1 MAVLLKRIKIQQLTL
16 GMFIQELCGS
26 WLNHPF
32 WKSRFLLEDP
42 EDLKKLLHS
51 GMTEL
56 LIDTSRGLDVASAP
70 VNTPK
75 STTPP
80 PTPPP
85 PTPPP
90 AKTSSTFDR
99 IPLQRELQKAA
110 KLCAQ
115 SKAAVTS
122 MFNEAR
128 MGNAISTEAA
138 LPLVEEIT
146 MSVTRNPSALISIA
160 RLKTKDDYTYM
171 HSVAVC
177 ALMVALAQQ
186 LKLSEEETRQAGLGG
201 LLHDMGKALI
211 PNEILNKPGKLTDE
225 EFNTVKLHPVKG
237 YELLLEGGNVGKIP
251 LDICL
256 HHHEKVDG
264 RGYPN
269 NLKGEEI
276 SLYARMGAICD
287 VYDAITSNRPYKSGW
302 DPAES
307 ISKMSEWCN
316 GHFDE
321 RIFQAFV
328 RSIGIYPIGS
338 LVRLESGKLGIVTD
352 VNPASLLKPKL
363 KIFFSTKTKS
373 QILPVEL
380 DLGKPHCEDRIVGRE
395 LASDWGF
402 KNLDELWS
410 KQ

>member
-1 MAVLLKRIKIQQLTL
+1 
-16 GMFIQELCGS
+16 
-26 WLNHPF
+26 
-32 WKSRFLLEDP
+32 
-42 EDLKKLLHS
+42 
-51 GMTEL
+51 
-56 LIDTSRGLDVASAP
+56 
-70 VNTPK
+70 
-75 STTPP
+75 
-80 PTPPP
+80 
-85 PTPPP
+85 
-90 AKTSSTFDR
+90 
-99 IPLQRELQKAA
+99 
-110 KLCAQ
+110 
-115 SKAAVTS
+115 
-122 MFNEAR
+122 

-146 MSVTRNPSALISIA
+146 MSVSRNPSALISIA

-225 EFNTVKLHPVKG
+225 EFYTVKTHPIKG

-276 SLYARMGAICD
+276 SLYARMGAVCD
-287 VYDAITSNRPYKSGW
+287 VYDAITSNRPYKNGW

-307 ISKMSEWCN
+307 ISKMAEWCN

-338 LVRLESGKLGIVTD
+338 LVRLESGRLGIVTD

-363 KIFFSTKTKS
+363 KLFFSTITKS
-373 QILPVEL
+373 QIFPVEL
-380 DLGKPHCEDRIVGRE
+380 DLGTPNCEDRIVGRE

-410 KQ
+410 K

>member
-1 MAVLLKRIKIQQLTL
+1 
-16 GMFIQELCGS
+16 
-26 WLNHPF
+26 
-32 WKSRFLLEDP
+32 
-42 EDLKKLLHS
+42 
-51 GMTEL
+51 
-56 LIDTSRGLDVASAP
+56 
-70 VNTPK
+70 
-75 STTPP
+75 
-80 PTPPP
+80 
-85 PTPPP
+85 
-90 AKTSSTFDR
+90 
-99 IPLQRELQKAA
+99 
-110 KLCAQ
+110 
-115 SKAAVTS
+115 
-122 MFNEAR
+122 
-128 MGNAISTEAA
+128 
-138 LPLVEEIT
+138 
-146 MSVTRNPSALISIA
+146 
-160 RLKTKDDYTYM
+160 
-171 HSVAVC
+171 
-177 ALMVALAQQ
+177 MVALAQQ

-338 LVRLESGKLGIVTD
+338 LVRLESGKLGVVTD
-352 VNPASLLKPKL
+352 INPTSLLKPKL

-380 DLGKPHCEDRIVGRE
+380 DLGKPHCEDRIIGRE

>member
-1 MAVLLKRIKIQQLTL
+1 MAVLLKRIKVQQLIL
-16 GMFIQELCGS
+16 GMYIQELCGS

-51 GMTEL
+51 GITEL
-56 LIDTSRGLDVASAP
+56 FIDTSRGLDVACAP
-70 VNTPK
+70 VNPPK
-75 STTPP
+75 STTPL
-80 PTPPP
+80 PPP

-90 AKTSSTFDR
+90 AKTSSTIDR

-110 KLCAQ
+110 KICAQ

-146 MSVTRNPSALISIA
+146 MSVSRNPSALISIA

-225 EFNTVKLHPVKG
+225 EFYTVKTHPMKG
-237 YELLLEGGNVGKIP
+237 YELLSEGGNVGKIP

-276 SLYARMGAICD
+276 SLYARMGAVCD
-287 VYDAITSNRPYKSGW
+287 VYDAITSNRPYKNGW

-307 ISKMSEWCN
+307 ISKMAEWCN

-338 LVRLESGKLGIVTD
+338 LVRLESGRLGIVTD

-363 KIFFSTKTKS
+363 KLFFSTKTKS
-373 QILPVEL
+373 QIFPVEL
-380 DLGKPHCEDRIVGRE
+380 DLDTPHCEDRIVGRE

-410 KQ
+410 K

>member
-1 MAVLLKRIKIQQLTL
+1 MTVLLKRIKVQQLIL
-16 GMFIQELCGS
+16 GMYIQELCGS

-51 GMTEL
+51 GITEL
-56 LIDTSRGLDVASAP
+56 FIDTSRGLDVASAP

-75 STTPP
+75 PT
-80 PTPPP
+80 TPPP

-90 AKTSSTFDR
+90 AKTSATIDR

-146 MSVTRNPSALISIA
+146 MSVSRNPSALISIA

-225 EFNTVKLHPVKG
+225 EFYTVKTHPIKG

-276 SLYARMGAICD
+276 SLYARMGAVCD
-287 VYDAITSNRPYKSGW
+287 VYDAITSNRPYKNGW

-307 ISKMSEWCN
+307 ISKMAEWCN

-338 LVRLESGKLGIVTD
+338 LVRLESGRLGIVTD

-363 KIFFSTKTKS
+363 KLFFSTITKS
-373 QILPVEL
+373 QIFPVEL
-380 DLGKPHCEDRIVGRE
+380 DLGTPNCEDRIVGRE

-410 KQ
+410 K